1 MLLASYDRDQVEH
14 RGSLKKYCLLLIV
27 RDLEGDMEEFER
39 FRSKWLK
46 NRWSESWVNGI
57 YLSGDMQRS
66 EEFLRRWMIWKI
78 DVQNSRSEIW
88 IRRDFWADV

>member
-1 MLLASYDRDQVEH
+1 M
-14 RGSLKKYCLLLIV
+14 
-27 RDLEGDMEEFER
+27 
-39 FRSKWLK
+39 K
-46 NRWSESWVNGI
+46 NRCLESWVNGI